1 MKTKETNIE
10 KKYFN
15 SLKKYYNLANEIDNF
30 TDYYW
35 DMMLFDREGYEEI
48 FYDDSYNKEEEL
60 KEMQKT
66 IKAFE
71 HLLKSLQLIKKNG
84 SRFS

>member
-1 MKTKETNIE
+1 MKTNIE
-10 KKYFN
+10 KKYFK
-15 SLKKYYNLANEIDNF
+15 SLRKYYNLANEIDNF

-66 IKAFE
+66 IKAYE

-84 SRFS
+84 SRYS

>member
-60 KEMQKT
+60 KEMKKT
-66 IKAFE
+66 IKAYE

-84 SRFS
+84 SRYC